1 MIVKTLDRYIVRTFL
16 HSLLMWF
23 IVMMTLRVVVDM
35 FTQMDEFTESD
46 EGILSVAAY
55 ICSYYFFNAF
65 VYITQMGGIIIVAAA
80 AFTMARMNHSNEL
93 TAMLASG
100 VSLHRVVWPIILCA
114 IAMSGFIIIDQEFVI
129 PNVKDKLIR
138 SADSQSSKDWFQ
150 IRFFSDGDRTV
161 WWSGNYATSTETM
174 QYPLAIFRDEQFNY
188 LGHLLAKQA
197 TPGVLIDKAGREQ
210 SGWLAADGELA
221 KVAKPGERVW
231 RQNQTTDAITTTI
244 GPGKIVDALV
254 AECRREKQAGKRDSV
269 PPANRIRGARNISL
283 DDPEFNMTIRAEQ
296 FVRWPVLK
304 TVTDPQTGEVKNVY
318 GQARLDRPK
327 FVFRTKD
334 GQDVLAM
341 ILASSATWS
350 GGDPRESKWVLE
362 EGRIF
367 RESDLTPSELGL
379 RQAGRW
385 LDYMSSSELTSL
397 LKLKRANNPRAV
409 RMTKYIRFAE
419 PLNNLIML
427 LLGLPFILSRQRNI
441 KASAGLCVLM
451 VGVFYIFIYAAR
463 YMGLPDF
470 WGAFLPVLIF
480 GPASVLM
487 LDSIKT

>member
-1 MIVKTLDRYIVRTFL
+1 MIVKTLDKYIVRTFL

-23 IVMMTLRVVVDM
+23 IVMMTLRIVVDM
-35 FTQMDEFTESD
+35 FTQMDEFTESK
-46 EGILSVAAY
+46 EGVLGIASF

-114 IAMSGFIIIDQEFVI
+114 ITMSGLIVMDQEFVI
-129 PNVKDKLIR
+129 PNIKSKLIR
-138 SADSQSSKDWFQ
+138 SADSQDRKGRFQ
-150 IRFFSDGDRTV
+150 IRFFADGDRTV
-161 WWSGNYATSTETM
+161 WWSGNYVTAEKEM
-174 QYPLAIFRDEQFNY
+174 QYPLVIFRDEQFNY
-188 LGHLLAKQA
+188 LGHLIAEQA
-197 TPGVLIDKAGREQ
+197 RPGVLVGKTGREET
-210 SGWLAADGELA
+210 GWLASDGELA
-221 KVAKPGERVW
+221 KIASPGERVW
-231 RQNQTTDAITTTI
+231 RQNQTTDAITTTV
-244 GPGKIVDALV
+244 GPGKIVDAMV
-254 AECRREKQAGKRDSV
+254 VECRREKRAGKRKFV
-269 PPANRIRGARNISL
+269 PPANRIRGARNISVK
-283 DDPEFNMTIRAEQ
+283 DPEFNMTILAER
-296 FVRWPVLK
+296 FVRWPVVKKQL
-304 TVTDPQTGEVKNVY
+304 DEQTGRVKTIY
-318 GQARLDRPK
+318 GPARLERPK
-327 FVFRTKD
+327 FVFHTKD
-334 GQDVLAM
+334 GQTELAT
-341 ILASSATWS
+341 ILAKSATWH
-350 GGDPRESKWVLE
+350 GGNPRESYWALDG
-362 EGRIF
+362 GRIF
-367 RESDLTPSELGL
+367 RSSDLTPSELEL

-397 LKLKRANNPRAV
+397 LRLKRANNPRAV

-451 VGVFYIFIYAAR
+451 VGVFYVFIYVAR

-470 WGAFLPVLIF
+470 WGAFLRVLIF